1 VSAVGAPKNVPS
13 AHHDVGVADLR
24 HQLGLI
30 LAALAASAPNEVE
43 RVPRSAGTSE
53 HEQHQPTLVLDG
65 LPALISVSTAAKVLG
80 ISRASAYRYAA
91 CEDLP
96 TVRLGGRLYIVTA
109 RLREFLEAA

>member
-1 VSAVGAPKNVPS
+1 VSAIAAPKDLPS
-13 AHHDVGVADLR
+13 AYDGAGNANLR
-24 HQLGLI
+24 HQLELV
-30 LAALAASAPNEVE
+30 LAALAAAAPDEVE
-43 RVPRSAGTSE
+43 PARETAATSE
-53 HEQHQPTLVLDG
+53 DEQQQPLMHDE
-65 LPALISVSTAAKVLG
+65 LPALISVSKAAKVLA